1 MGEWESLE
9 IERIRRLCESM
20 SWMMK
25 KSEETD
31 DKIVITLERKI
42 PLEVITTRR
51 ELEERAGTPT

>member
-25 KSEETD
+25 KSEELD

-51 ELEERAGTPT
+51 ELEERSGIPT

>member
-25 KSEETD
+25 KSEELD

-51 ELEERAGTPT
+51 ELEERAGIPT